1 MTFKSKNKSK
11 LKLKKTMTVFSKIIA
26 GTMTWGVWGKNY
38 NSSQMSSLIEDAV
51 SSGISTFDH
60 ADIYGG
66 YTTEA
71 SFGVA
76 FKQSKIER
84 SAVQFISKCGIQYP
98 SDERPLEVKHY
109 DFSADHIIW
118 STEKSL
124 KNLNTEYLDVLLLH
138 RPSPLMD
145 PQEVAKAFEKLKS
158 QGKVKSFG
166 VSNFTSA
173 QMSLLSTENLIE
185 WNQIECSLTASK
197 AMFDGTTNHMME
209 RQIGTMAWSP
219 LGSYFK
225 DKNDQNE
232 RLKPLVNKMCA
243 KYSAT
248 EDQILLAWL
257 LQHPAKIHPVVG
269 TTQKTRLK
277 DAMDALAIK
286 LTLKDWF
293 LLLEASW
300 GHKVP

>member
-1 MTFKSKNKSK
+1 MTE
-11 LKLKKTMTVFSKIIA
+11 FSGIIA

-38 NSSQMSSLIEDAV
+38 NSSQMSSLIEDAL
-51 SSGISTFDH
+51 SLGISTFDH
-60 ADIYGG
+60 SDIYGG

-71 SFGVA
+71 SFGAA
-76 FKQSKIER
+76 FKESKVER
-84 SAVQFISKCGIQYP
+84 SEVQFISKCGIQYP
-98 SDERPLEVKHY
+98 SDVRPLEVKHY
-109 DFSADHIIW
+109 DYSSDHILW
-118 STEKSL
+118 STERSL

-209 RQIGTMAWSP
+209 QQIGSMAWSP

-232 RLKPLVNKMCA
+232 RLKPLVNKMCV
-243 KYSAT
+243 KYNAT

-277 DAMDALAIK
+277 GAMDALSIK
-286 LTLKDWF
+286 LDLQDWF